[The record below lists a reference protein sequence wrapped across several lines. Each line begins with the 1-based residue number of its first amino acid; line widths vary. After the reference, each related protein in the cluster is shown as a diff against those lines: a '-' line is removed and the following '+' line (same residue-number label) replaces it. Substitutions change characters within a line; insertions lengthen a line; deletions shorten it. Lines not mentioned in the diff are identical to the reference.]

1 MCSLCLVGPAVW
13 AGCEDGTIVVWD
25 SVGEGLLSQSR
36 VHTDRVSCL
45 ECVGSHVWSGS
56 GDRTIAA
63 HDAHTFQMLYSLNDQ
78 GVWRSEHLL
87 LAKPAC
93 CTDDAGFHSLQR
105 QLLRCMLCISILCSV
120 CDAF

>member
-1 MCSLCLVGPAVW
+1 M
-13 AGCEDGTIVVWD
+13 VWD

-45 ECVGSHVWSGS
+45 ECMGSHVWSGS

-78 GVWRSEHLL
+78 GVARNEHLL
-87 LAKPAC
+87 LAMLAC
-93 CTDDAGFHSLQR
+93 CTGDAGLHLLQR
-105 QLLRCMLCISILCSV
+105 QLLGCV
-120 CDAF
+120 F